1 MPPNCAA
8 QESEHNASETDT
20 KNNSYLT
27 TNDVDETP
35 VVLDAALCPASL
47 LLLLI
52 LLLYLR
58 SLAANLTGTSERT
71 VLLACK
77 LMDQYY

>member
-1 MPPNCAA
+1 MAA
-8 QESEHNASETDT
+8 H
-20 KNNSYLT
+20 Y
-27 TNDVDETP
+27 VDEAS

-58 SLAANLTGTSERT
+58 RLAANLTGTGKGT
-71 VLLACK
+71 VLLACR
-77 LMDQYY
+77 LSSQTILIRITS